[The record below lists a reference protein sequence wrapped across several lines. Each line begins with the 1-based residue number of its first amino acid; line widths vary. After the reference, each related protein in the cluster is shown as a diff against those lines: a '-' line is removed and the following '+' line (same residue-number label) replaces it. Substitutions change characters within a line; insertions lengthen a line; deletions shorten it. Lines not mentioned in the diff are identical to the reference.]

1 MKPYP
6 FDECAAEAR
15 RIMQEGGTIFQQF
28 NCKHCGANSAA
39 GETDHENIF
48 HIANRRVADG

>member
-1 MKPYP
+1 MKLYP
-6 FDECAAEAR
+6 FDERAAEAR

-28 NCKHCGANSAA
+28 NCQHCGANSAA

-48 HIANRRVADG
+48 RTCDRRLADG